1 MKTAIYTAVGAWYR
15 QSVTATIAAIM
26 AEPGKV
32 VVPWRQWAFTNLS
45 SLWFVLPPLASLLA
59 AYAPRRLFRT
69 YFNLFLRRLLN
80 VVDPYATVDI
90 SEPGAEVR
98 CSRYGPRLTLP
109 EDARELRAEGAKDGD
124 GLVVSI
130 RDGQDVA
137 DDFRGAPF
145 WWSSVVDE
153 DVQEG
158 RRHKRRFLRLTFHL
172 RDRRLVVGEYLPHV
186 RRGGREILFCNRRRR
201 LYTNNKSIDY
211 QSTIATTTRLGATST
226 STTRRRSRR
235 SPWTWPRSGR
245 SWRTSTR
252 SGAARTSTGVPA
264 SHGNAGTCS
273 TAHRARGSPP

>member
-98 CSRYGPRLTLP
+98 YSRRTRASSAPRAPRTATASSSASAM
-109 EDARELRAEGAKDGD
+109 ARTSPTTSA
-124 GLVVSI
+124 
-130 RDGQDVA
+130 
-137 DDFRGAPF
+137 
-145 WWSSVVDE
+145 
-153 DVQEG
+153 
-158 RRHKRRFLRLTFHL
+158 
-172 RDRRLVVGEYLPHV
+172 V
-186 RRGGREILFCNRRRR
+186 RRSGGPPWWTRTSRRAAGTSAASSASRSTSATVGSSSASTCPTSAAAAAR
-201 LYTNNKSIDY
+201 SSSATAAAGSTPTTN
-211 QSTIATTTRLGATST
+211 L
-226 STTRRRSRR
+226 STTR
-235 SPWTWPRSGR
+235 
-245 SWRTSTR
+245 
-252 SGAARTSTGVPA
+252 VP
-264 SHGNAGTCS
+264 
-273 TAHRARGSPP
+273 